1 MIIGLAMRFAL
12 IFSAGARAPM
22 KLMRLKIKDGK
33 LILKIDKSIENDRC
47 KKRFQQLAEQAGFV
61 PEIIIKK
68 AVN

>member
-1 MIIGLAMRFAL
+1 
-12 IFSAGARAPM
+12 M

-33 LILKIDKSIENDRC
+33 LILKIDKSIRDLIDDRC
-47 KKRFQQLAEQAGFV
+47 KKRFQQLAEQAGFA